1 VVAKIQS
8 ICNGKCVPITM
19 QRFEWMRKKPPAQ
32 EQWITME
39 KTMRK
44 TIESSGARLCAQRG
58 RPDSTGEIGHCDHSV
73 F

>member
-1 VVAKIQS
+1 
-8 ICNGKCVPITM
+8 M

-44 TIESSGARLCAQRG
+44 TIESSGARFARSAGGLIQQAK
-58 RPDSTGEIGHCDHSV
+58 
-73 F
+73 